1 MRASVP
7 CCAAGSIG
15 LLAAF
20 SLLAAC
26 ASDAPAPLQRESL
39 RQVEATV
46 VSVQKA
52 ERLVGLRGQDGRV
65 VTVKAG
71 PEVRNFDQIQ
81 VGDTVVTSYY
91 EAIGFALRQTGAAAD
106 SGVDLVAGR
115 AKPGERPGAAM
126 GAVARTTVTIESVD
140 AKSDTVIFRGEDG
153 LVRAVP
159 VRTDEGRAFARKLRP
174 GDRVDIT
181 YTEALAIR
189 VDPGR

>member
-1 MRASVP
+1 MPASRLRL
-7 CCAAGSIG
+7 ALRSTG
-15 LLAAF
+15 LLAAVA
-20 SLLAAC
+20 LLAAC
-26 ASDAPAPLQRESL
+26 ASDPPAPLQRESL
-39 RQVEATV
+39 REVEASV

-52 ERLVGLRGQDGRV
+52 ERLVGLRGPDGRV

-71 PEVRNFDQIQ
+71 PEVRNFDQIA

-91 EAIGFALRQTGAAAD
+91 EAIGFALHTPGAAD
-106 SGVDLVAGR
+106 ESGVDLVAGR
-115 AKPGERPGAAM
+115 AKPGAQPGAVV

-140 AKSDTVIFRGEDG
+140 AKSDTVTFRGEDG

-159 VRTDEGRAFARKLRP
+159 VRTDEGREFARKLEP